1 MTITGSLGLV
11 LLLASLA
18 VIPGPSDLLVAG
30 CAVKR
35 GYRSVVNVTL
45 GILLADLI
53 FILAVVYGATAWLEY
68 FSRYQ
73 QWLVWLSSGVLIA
86 FGIWMLRIRIRPTDL
101 KATAET
107 GRDFSFGAGF
117 GITFFDPKALAFY
130 FGVLP
135 TFFDL
140 SSFGIIEVFTL
151 AMLISAVICISKAF
165 YAWVAVRGL
174 KLIPSRSAQSWIL
187 RIIGFGL
194 IVSGAWRL
202 LT

>member
-1 MTITGSLGLV
+1 MTIAGSFGLV

-35 GYRSVVNVTL
+35 GYRSVVHVTL
-45 GILLADLI
+45 GILVADLI

-73 QWLVWLSSGVLIA
+73 EWLVWLSSGVLIA
-86 FGIWMLRIRIRPTDL
+86 FGIWMLRVRISSTDF
-101 KATAET
+101 KTIVQT

-135 TFFDL
+135 TFFDVEDFAAFETSL
-140 SSFGIIEVFTL
+140 FILLVSII
-151 AMLISAVICISKAF
+151 ICVTKAF
-165 YAWVAVRGL
+165 YAWIAVTGMRL
-174 KLIPSRSAQSWIL
+174 LPSAKAQSIL
-187 RIIGFGL
+187 LKAIGGAL
-194 IVSGAWRL
+194 ILTGGWKL
-202 LT
+202 LS